1 MPAVA
6 ASVVLIAAGWFG
18 GWEWVA
24 PCLIVLAQLS
34 RRRFSVA
41 EVLATA
47 GAGLAWLVLFHFTG
61 NRELYFPYTMQYAV
75 QMAMLSFGGRCWKAG
90 LGGALIVAVFTV
102 ARLLQAA
109 SAAVLAVELF
119 VAAGVLAIA
128 IAACEPGQGRAASRL
143 AAAAI
148 GSLIAFAGLAL

>member
-1 MPAVA
+1 MAAIA
-6 ASVVLIAAGWFG
+6 ASAVLIAAGWFG

-24 PCLIVLAQLS
+24 PCLIVLARLS
-34 RRRFSVA
+34 RQRFTVA

-75 QMAMLSFGGRCWKAG
+75 QMTMLAYGGRLWMAG
-90 LGGALIVAVFTV
+90 LGGVLIVAVFTV
-102 ARLLQAA
+102 VRLLQAA
-109 SAAVLAVELF
+109 TAAVLAVELF
-119 VAAGVLAIA
+119 VAAGIIAIA
-128 IAACEPGQGRAASRL
+128 IAACESGRGKAASRL
-143 AAAAI
+143 AAAVL